1 MKDKI
6 VVDADVP
13 VVLENFNEADTDEVL
28 EKYESMGRWAD
39 VSVDRDGDIILWEM

>member
-13 VVLENFNEADTDEVL
+13 VVIETFDADQTDEVL
-28 EKYESMGRWAD
+28 EKYESDGRWGD
-39 VSVDRDGDIILWEM
+39 VSVDQDGDIILWED